1 MKSSGGCCVT
11 RANPSA
17 HGWMKPACIYA
28 HMHGNM
34 HIYTRQLLS
43 RRATKPFNGHKAVER
58 LIFHL
63 IQPRRGRCWGRKQ
76 KEKAHIKPHEII
88 IKRSEPVINAFQW
101 HIMIDSVCRR
111 NLFPAGL
118 WPLDQPYIIHINI
131 DSCASQRQHTC
142 HICTCRFNLALTL
155 RDMPLAP
162 TPPPPPPPSPPPP
175 PPLSSPF

>member
-1 MKSSGGCCVT
+1 
-11 RANPSA
+11 
-17 HGWMKPACIYA
+17 
-28 HMHGNM
+28 MHTCAA
-34 HIYTRQLLS
+34 ICTYTRGNYCLVVLLNLS
-43 RRATKPFNGHKAVER
+43 MDTKPIER
-58 LIFHL
+58 LIFHVF
-63 IQPRRGRCWGRKQ
+63 QPRRRRCWGRKQ

-88 IKRSEPVINAFQW
+88 IKRSEPAINAFQW

-118 WPLDQPYIIHINI
+118 WPLDHPYIIHINI

-162 TPPPPPPPSPPPP
+162 PPPPCFSSHL
-175 PPLSSPF
+175 PLSFWLPAIHETLCRFLSRVSAIMLPEK